1 MEKDC
6 YERYYERIKEKKII
20 ACYSDLL
27 CELLLV
33 LYECSFQKVKKS
45 SLLRDI
51 GVINFDSKKSDLIYQ
66 NGIKL
71 LDAKYNIKL
80 SSEDP
85 VVFMKK

>member
-1 MEKDC
+1 MKKDC
-6 YERYYERIKEKKII
+6 YERYYERMKEKKII

-33 LYECSFQKVKKS
+33 LYECSFQNIKKS
-45 SLLRDI
+45 NLLKDI
-51 GVINFDSKKSDLIYQ
+51 GMNKLDSKKSNLIFQ

-80 SSEDP
+80 SNEDP
-85 VVFMKK
+85 IIYIRN